1 MLYCK
6 YRVTHKWRDCKD
18 DLKSLEYL
26 MFEYNLLSSILSF
39 HDFLNDL
46 AKKKSSL
53 KVVEKETDSRKFVQS
68 SLNYNQNERETN
80 YLVEKSF

>member
-18 DLKSLEYL
+18 DLKFLEYL

-53 KVVEKETDSRKFVQS
+53 TVVEKETDSRKFVQS